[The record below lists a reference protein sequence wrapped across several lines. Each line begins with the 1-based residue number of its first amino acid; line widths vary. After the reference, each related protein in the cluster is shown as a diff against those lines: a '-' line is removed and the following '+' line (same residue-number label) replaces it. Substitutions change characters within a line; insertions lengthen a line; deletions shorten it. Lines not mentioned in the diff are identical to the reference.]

1 MNPVLMVILIFM
13 TSAFAVLLWKIY
25 EINSV
30 KKKIG
35 KRIAMYRRAKRCFS
49 MLFCPV
55 YFIAQLILTYVKY
68 TNDEIDSFER
78 FLLQVGVYAVT
89 ICFMSLLT
97 IQLLKGIEVYEAGVV
112 DGINYYPYEEV
123 KGYKTFVQGQFPQEN
138 VFLDRGIEKW
148 NNHVNLLIRNED
160 IEELEEVLQRYIP
173 KMIGN

>member
-1 MNPVLMVILIFM
+1 MNLVLMVILIFM

-25 EINSV
+25 KINSM

-35 KRIAMYRRAKRCFS
+35 KRIAMYRRAKRGFS

-55 YFIAQLILTYVKY
+55 YFIGQLILTYVQY
-68 TNDEIDSFER
+68 MNGEIDSFEK
-78 FLLQVGVYAVT
+78 FLLKAGVYAVT

-97 IQLLKGIEVYEAGVV
+97 VQLLRDIEVYEAGVV
-112 DGINYYPYEEV
+112 DGINYYPYEEI

-160 IEELEEVLQRYIP
+160 IKELEEVLQRYIP

>member
-13 TSAFAVLLWKIY
+13 TCGFACLLWKIY
-25 EINSV
+25 KIKHI
-30 KKKIG
+30 KKQVG
-35 KRIAMYRRAKRCFS
+35 KRIAMYRRTKRCLF

-68 TNDEIDSFER
+68 INGEIDSFER
-78 FLLQVGVYAVT
+78 FLLQAGVYAVT

-97 IQLLKGIEVYEAGVV
+97 IQLLKDIEVYEAGVV

-160 IEELEEVLQRYIP
+160 IKELEEVLQRYIP
-173 KMIGN
+173 KIMGS

>member
-25 EINSV
+25 KINSM

-35 KRIAMYRRAKRCFS
+35 KRIAMYRRAKRGFS

-55 YFIAQLILTYVKY
+55 YFIGQLILTYVQY
-68 TNDEIDSFER
+68 MNGEIDSFEK
-78 FLLQVGVYAVT
+78 FLLKAGVYAVT

-97 IQLLKGIEVYEAGVV
+97 VQLLRDIEVYEAGVV
-112 DGINYYPYEEV
+112 DGINYYPYEEI

-138 VFLDRGIEKW
+138 VILDRGIEKW
-148 NNHVNLLIRNED
+148 NNNVNLLIRNED
-160 IEELEEVLQRYIP
+160 IKELEEVLQRYIL